1 MTAGG
6 PASRGNAR
14 TQAPMPKDL
23 NTHQKLLSIIG
34 LIVFAAI
41 LLLAFR
47 AYLSPAMLFDFA
59 SLQLCS

>member
-1 MTAGG
+1 MSTG
-6 PASRGNAR
+6 
-14 TQAPMPKDL
+14 
-23 NTHQKLLSIIG
+23 HKLLSIAG

>member
-1 MTAGG
+1 VSTG
-6 PASRGNAR
+6 
-14 TQAPMPKDL
+14 
-23 NTHQKLLSIIG
+23 QKLLSVAG

>member
-1 MTAGG
+1 M
-6 PASRGNAR
+6 S
-14 TQAPMPKDL
+14 TQ
-23 NTHQKLLSIIG
+23 QKLLSIAA
-34 LIVFAAI
+34 LLVLAAI

>member
-1 MTAGG
+1 ML
-6 PASRGNAR
+6 
-14 TQAPMPKDL
+14 TQRM
-23 NTHQKLLSIIG
+23 NVHQKLSYIIG

-41 LLLAFR
+41 LVLAFR

>member
-1 MTAGG
+1 
-6 PASRGNAR
+6 
-14 TQAPMPKDL
+14 MPERMPEPIS
-23 NTHQKLLSIIG
+23 THQKLLAIAG

-47 AYLSPAMLFDFA
+47 AYLSPGMLLEFS

>member
-1 MTAGG
+1 M
-6 PASRGNAR
+6 R
-14 TQAPMPKDL
+14 TC
-23 NTHQKLLSIIG
+23 QKLLSVAG
-34 LIVFAAI
+34 LLVLAAI

>member
-1 MTAGG
+1 
-6 PASRGNAR
+6 
-14 TQAPMPKDL
+14 MPEPVSI
-23 NTHQKLLSIIG
+23 HRKLLSIAG

-47 AYLSPAMLFDFA
+47 AYLSPAMLLEFS

>member
-1 MTAGG
+1 
-6 PASRGNAR
+6 
-14 TQAPMPKDL
+14 MPKDV
-23 NTHQKLLSIIG
+23 NTHQKLLSIVG